1 MPDIEHIPQVRF
13 EGFIDAWEQR
23 KLASETTEII
33 AGGDVEKT
41 ILKEKGNFP
50 VIANA
55 LTNDGVVGY
64 YEYSF
69 RVKAPAVTVTGRGDV
84 GHAKARVVDFTPVVR
99 LLSLKSRH
107 DVFFMENAINNMRIV
122 IESTGVPQL
131 TVPQLSQYEIFYP
144 QTILE
149 EKKIGQFFRALDQ
162 LITLHQRKYDKLVN
176 LKAAMLEKMFP
187 KDGADVPEVRF
198 HGFADAWEQ
207 RKLGDMMDI
216 TSVKRIHQ
224 SDWTSSGVRF
234 MRARDIVAAFK
245 NEPVSDMIFISEEKY
260 REYSAISGKVELGD
274 LLVTG
279 VGTIG
284 IPFLITSS
292 TPIYFKDGNIIW
304 FKNRDKIN
312 DFFLFYSFCS
322 IPIQNFIFEAA
333 GIGTVG
339 TYTIESGKNTPISM
353 PSKTKEQQKIGQ
365 FFRSLDSLIT
375 LHQRKLEK
383 LRNMK
388 QACLEKMFVS

>member
-1 MPDIEHIPQVRF
+1 MVWKPSLLQKGPRDSSWLLLHS
-13 EGFIDAWEQR
+13 WEQR

-162 LITLHQRKYDKLVN
+162 LITLHQREYL
-176 LKAAMLEKMFP
+176 LF
-187 KDGADVPEVRF
+187 EV
-198 HGFADAWEQ
+198 
-207 RKLGDMMDI
+207 
-216 TSVKRIHQ
+216 
-224 SDWTSSGVRF
+224 
-234 MRARDIVAAFK
+234 
-245 NEPVSDMIFISEEKY
+245 
-260 REYSAISGKVELGD
+260 
-274 LLVTG
+274 LL
-279 VGTIG
+279 
-284 IPFLITSS
+284 
-292 TPIYFKDGNIIW
+292 
-304 FKNRDKIN
+304 
-312 DFFLFYSFCS
+312 C
-322 IPIQNFIFEAA
+322 
-333 GIGTVG
+333 
-339 TYTIESGKNTPISM
+339 
-353 PSKTKEQQKIGQ
+353 
-365 FFRSLDSLIT
+365 
-375 LHQRKLEK
+375 
-383 LRNMK
+383 
-388 QACLEKMFVS
+388 